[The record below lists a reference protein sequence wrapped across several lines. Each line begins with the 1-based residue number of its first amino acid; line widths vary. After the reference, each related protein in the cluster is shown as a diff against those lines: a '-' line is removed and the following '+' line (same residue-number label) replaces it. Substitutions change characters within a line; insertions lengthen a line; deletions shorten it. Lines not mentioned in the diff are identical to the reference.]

1 MEVLR
6 HIDRLSGLRRGLA
19 WPIGKALAA
28 ARARRQ
34 PAFPLTAEAAA
45 SKSSCCSYGV
55 RLGGGSSGRGSVQ
68 LAAAVI
74 QSAPV
79 VDGGAHS
86 ADEGRSRSRC
96 SSCPVETIMTTP
108 KKKRPDNYILTIYIE
123 QVTCVFSFFISL
135 SYCTYFNFSNHFSLL
150 YLLS

>member
-1 MEVLR
+1 MGVGRRKPKGHVEVLR
-6 HIDRLSGLRRGLA
+6 HIDRLSGVRRGLA

-55 RLGGGSSGRGSVQ
+55 RWGGGSIGRGSVQ

-123 QVTCVFSFFISL
+123 QVTCVFSFSFL
-135 SYCTYFNFSNHFSLL
+135 
-150 YLLS
+150 